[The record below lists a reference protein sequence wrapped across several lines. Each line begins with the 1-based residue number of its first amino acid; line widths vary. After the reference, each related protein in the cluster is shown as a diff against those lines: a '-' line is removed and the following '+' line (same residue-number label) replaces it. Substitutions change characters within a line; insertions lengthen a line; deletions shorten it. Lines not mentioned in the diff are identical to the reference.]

1 MGMLRRRASP
11 PGHASSRACRNGL
24 CCCPKLKANKEGVDM
39 KYRKP
44 QITDT
49 KTAVA
54 VIHSQSNKMAGV
66 IDTKGNPRFVTPPA
80 YESDE

>member
-1 MGMLRRRASP
+1 
-11 PGHASSRACRNGL
+11 
-24 CCCPKLKANKEGVDM
+24 M